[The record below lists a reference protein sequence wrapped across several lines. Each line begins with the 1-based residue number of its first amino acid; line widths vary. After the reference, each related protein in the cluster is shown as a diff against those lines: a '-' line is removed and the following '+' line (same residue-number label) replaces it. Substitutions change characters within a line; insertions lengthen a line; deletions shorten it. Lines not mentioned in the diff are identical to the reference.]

1 MVLLGVAL
9 SVSQAF
15 AQSVEWPTER
25 APRPLPAREVKFPP
39 FQVKTLSNGMQVITV
54 AHHEQPAVTMRMLV
68 RAGAAQDPEG
78 KGGLAELVAKL
89 LDQGTTTRSAQQV
102 ADQIDSI
109 GGAMGT
115 GSGTDLTFVNAVVM
129 KDSFAVAMDLIHD
142 VVRHPD
148 LSAGRNIAH
157 AGGIRRKIVKLAEG
171 DADGLILAPQDRGVG
186 AGGEARDDRRLQRIG
201 RLKFHRDGARRQGR
215 PVGILIE

>member
-1 MVLLGVAL
+1 MKRLWALGIGLLAL
-9 SVSQAF
+9 SASLAG
-15 AQSVEWPTER
+15 AQTVEWPTER
-25 APRPLPAREVKFPP
+25 APRPLAAREVKFPP
-39 FQVKTLSNGMQVITV
+39 FQVKTLSNGLQVITV

-89 LDQGTTTRSAQQV
+89 LAQGTTTRSAQQI

-129 KDSFAVAMDLIHD
+129 KDSFALAMDLVSD
-142 VVRHPD
+142 V
-148 LSAGRNIAH
+148 
-157 AGGIRRKIVKLAEG
+157 IRRPAFSPEEI
-171 DADGLILAPQDRGVG
+171 
-186 AGGEARDDRRLQRIG
+186 
-201 RLKFHRDGARRQGR
+201 
-215 PVGILIE
+215 